1 MKDHSAEL
9 KEYQALIEKLGYA
22 SYNDD
27 DIPENVVCYD
37 PHQQNSK

>member
-1 MKDHSAEL
+1 MKDHAAEL

-22 SYNDD
+22 SYDDD

-37 PHQQNSK
+37 PHQQSSK